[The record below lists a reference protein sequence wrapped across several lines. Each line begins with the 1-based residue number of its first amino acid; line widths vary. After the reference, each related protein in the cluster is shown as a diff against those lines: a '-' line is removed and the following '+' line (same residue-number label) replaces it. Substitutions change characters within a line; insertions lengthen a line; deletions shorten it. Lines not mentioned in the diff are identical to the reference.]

1 MKKTEW
7 WKNAIVYQIYP
18 KSFQDS
24 NGDGIGDLRGII
36 NRLDYLKRLGINVIW
51 LCPVYQ
57 SPMDDGGYDIS
68 DYYHIHPMFGS
79 DADMDELIQKAN
91 EMEMK
96 ILMDLVVN
104 HTSDEHECV
113 MGKGL
118 VRFIDDPAERERAL
132 NILMSHYTHK
142 DDWVFPDSL
151 LKRVNVLCL
160 EVKSLTA
167 KKH

>member
-1 MKKTEW
+1 
-7 WKNAIVYQIYP
+7 
-18 KSFQDS
+18 
-24 NGDGIGDLRGII
+24 
-36 NRLDYLKRLGINVIW
+36 
-51 LCPVYQ
+51 
-57 SPMDDGGYDIS
+57 MDTAHKLHESEKMPEIT
-68 DYYHIHPMFGS
+68 YHY
-79 DADMDELIQKAN
+79 
-91 EMEMK
+91 
-96 ILMDLVVN
+96 
-104 HTSDEHECV
+104 ECV